1 MGSLLNTL
9 WKTVILDDA
18 AYQEWRERPNVFLRG
33 ILLIIVISLVAGL
46 VTFAVNLVNQ
56 VQPVNADKIM
66 ADMNQWYE
74 IQSQWLPTPPD
85 PQFQEIWEGMM
96 DIMVPMITDLSQVE
110 APLPRGLVGFFNSF
124 GSWLSRALTAIGGWL
139 FYGVLV
145 LLFVNL
151 LGGSAKLPE
160 FLGTVALYIVPG
172 LLVLFQPIPCIGWL
186 LALVGTIWSIVVY
199 MKATSVASGLDTGRT
214 ILAVLAPIFALFVLG
229 MVLVALVVLWFV
241 IIF

>member
-33 ILLIIVISLVAGL
+33 IILIIVISLVAGL
-46 VTFAVNLVNQ
+46 ITFAFNLYDQ
-56 VQPVNADKIM
+56 VRPVNVDQVTAGM
-66 ADMNQWYE
+66 TQWQQY
-74 IQSQWLPTPPD
+74 LPVPLD
-85 PQFQEIWEGMM
+85 PEFQEFWEGMVDVM
-96 DIMVPMITDLSQVE
+96 APMIRDLSEVQ
-110 APLPRGLVGFFNSF
+110 APLPRGIVGFFNSF
-124 GSWLSRALTAIGGWL
+124 GSWLTRALTAIGGWM

-172 LLVLFQPIPCIGWL
+172 LLVLFKPIPCVGGL
-186 LALVGTIWSIVVY
+186 LAFIGTVWSIVVY
-199 MKATSVASGLDTGRT
+199 MKATSVAGNLDTGRT
-214 ILAVLAPIFALFVLG
+214 ILAVLAPFFSIVVLG
-229 MVLVALVVLWFV
+229 FVMATLAGLWFA

>member
-1 MGSLLNTL
+1 
-9 WKTVILDDA
+9 
-18 AYQEWRERPNVFLRG
+18 
-33 ILLIIVISLVAGL
+33 
-46 VTFAVNLVNQ
+46 
-56 VQPVNADKIM
+56 
-66 ADMNQWYE
+66 
-74 IQSQWLPTPPD
+74 
-85 PQFQEIWEGMM
+85 
-96 DIMVPMITDLSQVE
+96 
-110 APLPRGLVGFFNSF
+110 LPRGLVGFFNSF